1 MWLMKRVMVDG
12 WEVDRALEEATQ
24 LGLANPA
31 LQQFMLEEIKKRK
44 R

>member
-1 MWLMKRVMVDG
+1 MWLMKRAVVDG
-12 WEVDRALEEATQ
+12 WDVKRALDEAPL
-24 LGLANPA
+24 LGLTNPA